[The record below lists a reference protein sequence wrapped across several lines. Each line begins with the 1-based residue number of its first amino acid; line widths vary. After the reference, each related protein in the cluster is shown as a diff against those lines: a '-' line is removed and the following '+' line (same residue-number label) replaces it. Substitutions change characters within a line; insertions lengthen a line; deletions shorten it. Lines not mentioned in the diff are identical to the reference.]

1 MPSSSSNKA
10 QRPIPALLRRLGLVA
25 SLSAAAQAQ
34 AAAGPV
40 PEPGALAQDVPVVAV
55 VNVPAPWYAADA
67 LIARRMKATTAE
79 YQAAPGLLW
88 KYYTLAD
95 NAPELSPLV
104 PADVARVPA
113 RADTERT
120 FGGIYLWKDA
130 RAAGAWF
137 GPAWFER
144 VRKIRGVD
152 GRVRLFEAPVVLDN
166 SPTGTDPASLGG
178 RYAVATLLTVPTP
191 AGLSREALIAAFRAS
206 IPTYRSVEG
215 LQRKYFIIT
224 ADGRM
229 GGIYLW
235 RSLTDAQAHFTPAA
249 LAAAKMRYGAA
260 PVLEWFEVP
269 HVVAGQA
276 SQVQ

>member
-10 QRPIPALLRRLGLVA
+10 QRPIPALLRRLTLAAGLG
-25 SLSAAAQAQ
+25 AAAHAQ
-34 AAAGPV
+34 AATGPV
-40 PEPGALAQDVPVVAV
+40 PEPAALAQDVPVVAV

-67 LIARRMKATTAE
+67 LISKRMKATTAE

-95 NAPELSPLV
+95 NAPDLSPLV
-104 PADVARVPA
+104 PTDVARMPA

-130 RAAGAWF
+130 RAAGNWF

-144 VRKIRGVD
+144 VRKSRGVD

-166 SPTGTDPASLGG
+166 TPTRTDPASLGG
-178 RYAVATLLTVPTP
+178 RYAVATLLTVPMP
-191 AGLSREALIAAFRAS
+191 AGLSRETLIAAFRAS
-206 IPTYRSVEG
+206 IPTYRAVEG

-249 LAAAKMRYGAA
+249 LAAARTRYGAA

-269 HVVAGQA
+269 LVVAGQTG
-276 SQVQ
+276 STQ